1 MNTNV
6 KDLLKRFGW
15 FGVICCAALILSVPS
30 LWRRVSW
37 ERSVRSAAIVVDG
50 SHLDGL
56 AGTPDRFQKVVDL
69 LSAGASGIMASEAT
83 GEELA
88 QGAVEGVSLL
98 SLMSAPEPV
107 AAAWAHNSGTVIRLK
122 APCDVTESL
131 NYMKRRFPSGLGV
144 VAGQESYFVLP
155 FQPSAVQ
162 TLGVL
167 PDLSMLNWLNN
178 QGVPV
183 IYRPAQGGESSS
195 SLVESTSFLLG
206 LYKNIRVLAP
216 AGDVAAGYPSVNW
229 GKIVRQ
235 YGILVAQIEFSTQVG
250 ETLGVNSAWPNVVSL
265 HSVTDEEVLTRGID
279 RQTMLERMVRAAVER
294 SVRLLVLRP
303 DPLKGLNQ
311 SVDDYAA
318 DIRRL
323 GQMLTRAGIGRGWPE
338 GFPLFGKMIWS
349 ALGLGLLSVALVLR
363 HGMRWVDVQ
372 WVPTPL
378 NLAKTAAAGVLLG
391 AVFYFVP
398 ITARLAGGLVTGL
411 LAAEASLTA
420 MELWRAPLRGVLVAL
435 AMVLVGGLV
444 VASFFSTSAYTSRLV
459 TFSGV
464 KLTLLLPL
472 ALVLLLDL
480 QSREHPE
487 SLQEVLNRPPLWG
500 EILLGVVVLAAMAVV
515 VVRSDNTTFVPG
527 FERTARQWL
536 ESVLVAR
543 PRSKE
548 LLVGYPALVFW
559 YFLKRN
565 GLWGHYREILRLA
578 VTLAFSSAVNSFCHF
593 HTPLFM
599 TVLRDLNGWWL
610 GLLLG
615 AVLLA
620 AAFWGVTWG
629 RRLLERG
636 RGA

>member
-1 MNTNV
+1 
-6 KDLLKRFGW
+6 
-15 FGVICCAALILSVPS
+15 
-30 LWRRVSW
+30 
-37 ERSVRSAAIVVDG
+37 
-50 SHLDGL
+50 
-56 AGTPDRFQKVVDL
+56 
-69 LSAGASGIMASEAT
+69 
-83 GEELA
+83 
-88 QGAVEGVSLL
+88 
-98 SLMSAPEPV
+98 
-107 AAAWAHNSGTVIRLK
+107 
-122 APCDVTESL
+122 
-131 NYMKRRFPSGLGV
+131 
-144 VAGQESYFVLP
+144 
-155 FQPSAVQ
+155 
-162 TLGVL
+162 
-167 PDLSMLNWLNN
+167 
-178 QGVPV
+178 
-183 IYRPAQGGESSS
+183 
-195 SLVESTSFLLG
+195 
-206 LYKNIRVLAP
+206 
-216 AGDVAAGYPSVNW
+216 
-229 GKIVRQ
+229 
-235 YGILVAQIEFSTQVG
+235 
-250 ETLGVNSAWPNVVSL
+250 
-265 HSVTDEEVLTRGID
+265 
-279 RQTMLERMVRAAVER
+279 
-294 SVRLLVLRP
+294 
-303 DPLKGLNQ
+303 
-311 SVDDYAA
+311 
-318 DIRRL
+318 
-323 GQMLTRAGIGRGWPE
+323 
-338 GFPLFGKMIWS
+338 
-349 ALGLGLLSVALVLR
+349 
-363 HGMRWVDVQ
+363 
-372 WVPTPL
+372 
-378 NLAKTAAAGVLLG
+378 
-391 AVFYFVP
+391 
-398 ITARLAGGLVTGL
+398 
-411 LAAEASLTA
+411 